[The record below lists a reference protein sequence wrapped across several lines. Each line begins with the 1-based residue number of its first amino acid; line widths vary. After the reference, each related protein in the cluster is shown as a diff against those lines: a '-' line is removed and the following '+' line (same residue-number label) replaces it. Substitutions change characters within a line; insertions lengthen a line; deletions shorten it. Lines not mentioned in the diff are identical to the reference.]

1 MSAPFQPD
9 PGNIWRQRLQR
20 FWKEAV
26 IYWALA
32 LRSGL
37 SLFLL
42 LVFIAGSYAYAKVLS
57 NLPEGYPFWRITTP
71 LLGMVLAW
79 NPLRTFLRE
88 PDPIFLM
95 PAETRLSSYFRR
107 CLAYNFTLQ
116 AVWLGLCLALVWPL
130 YEKAAGSQAIL
141 PSTAILVLLASK
153 ALALGAR
160 FGESRLVNGQ
170 QRLLL
175 AAIRWTGS
183 VAIAHLT
190 LTSGWASAVAAAVG
204 SGSLFGIGYLL
215 SPKHGVNWSY
225 LIRKEADHLRVHY
238 TFFSWFA
245 DVPQLPAKAR
255 PRRMLAGM
263 TRWLPMQQNRTY
275 HYLYI
280 KTFVRSEAFAILC
293 RLALV
298 GWLLVWVSAS
308 DMLRLSC
315 YAGLIL
321 LAATSVAG
329 LDQFH
334 KYSFWLKLYPV
345 HRRYRPRAIVAT
357 GTAALAVWNFIV
369 GVALLWFTDQPASAL
384 AAWLAGFAFVL
395 LYGTVFL
402 RRRAQ
407 KTNETWL
414 SD

>member
-1 MSAPFQPD
+1 MKTPFQQD
-9 PGNIWRQRLQR
+9 PGTIWKQRSKR

-26 IYWALA
+26 LYWTLA

-42 LVFIAGSYAYAKVLS
+42 LVFIAGSFAYGKALS

-71 LLGMVLAW
+71 LLGLALAYS
-79 NPLRTFLRE
+79 PLRTFLRG

-107 CLAYNFTLQ
+107 CLAYNFALQ
-116 AVWLGLCLALVWPL
+116 ALRLGLCLALVWPL

-141 PSTAILVLLASK
+141 PSTAILIFLASK

-160 FGESRLVNGQ
+160 YGEARLINNLE
-170 QRLLL
+170 RLLL
-175 AAIRWTGS
+175 AAIRWAGS
-183 VAIAHLT
+183 VSIAHLA

-204 SGSLFGIGYLL
+204 FGALFGIGYLL
-215 SPKHGVNWSY
+215 SPKHRLNWSY
-225 LIRKEADHLRVHY
+225 LIRQEADRLRAHY

-255 PRRMLAGM
+255 PRMMFAGI
-263 TRWLPMQQNRTY
+263 TRWLPMRQNRTY
-275 HYLYI
+275 HYLYV
-280 KTFVRSEAFAILC
+280 KTFVRSEAFAMLC

-308 DMLRLSC
+308 DMLRLGC
-315 YAGLIL
+315 YAGLL
-321 LAATSVAG
+321 LMAATSVAG
-329 LDQFH
+329 LDQLH
-334 KYSFWLKLYPV
+334 KYTFWLKLYPV
-345 HRRYRPRAIVAT
+345 HRRYRPQAIVAT
-357 GTAALAVWNFIV
+357 GTAALLTWNAIV
-369 GVALLWFTDQPASAL
+369 GAALVWRADQPATAL

-414 SD
+414 AD